1 MFARFD
7 ATARRA
13 VVRAGR
19 LAGEY
24 GRRTL
29 DTDFLLLALAEA
41 HAVDDV
47 TADAVRSRIS
57 GPTDREL
64 LATLGIDVDVL
75 RPKLGDDPG
84 GWRLRRSPLRPLR
97 VTLTGPTT
105 EFVLT
110 AHARKAVEVALHHA
124 HRGGTSVQQP
134 HLVLGLLADRDNQ
147 SVRIL
152 HRLGADLR
160 TLWSRQLPRAAA

>member
-7 ATARRA
+7 PTARRA
-13 VVRAGR
+13 VVRAAQ

-64 LATLGIDVDVL
+64 LATLGIDLDAL
-75 RPKLGDDPG
+75 RPRLDDDLGA
-84 GWRLRRSPLRPLR
+84 WRLRRSPLRPLR
-97 VTLTGPTT
+97 VTITGPTT
-105 EFVLT
+105 AFELT
-110 AHARKAVEVALHHA
+110 AHSRKVVEVALHYA
-124 HRGGTSVQQP
+124 HRGGTSVQPP
-134 HLVLGLLADRDNQ
+134 HLVLGLLADRNNR

-160 TLWSRQLPRAAA
+160 TLWGRQLPRTAA

>member
-7 ATARRA
+7 PTARRV

-47 TADAVRSRIS
+47 TADAVRARI
-57 GPTDREL
+57 GGQTDREL
-64 LATLGIDVDVL
+64 LATLGIDLDAL
-75 RPKLGDDPG
+75 RPRVDDDPG
-84 GWRLRRSPLRPLR
+84 AWSLRRSRLRPLR

-105 EFVLT
+105 AFELT
-110 AHARKAVEVALHHA
+110 AQARKAVEVAAHHA
-124 HRGGTSVQQP
+124 RRGGTPIKPP
-134 HLVLGLLADRDNQ
+134 HLVLGLLADGRSRSGQ
-147 SVRIL
+147 IL
-152 HRLGADLR
+152 HRLGADVR
-160 TLWSRQLPRAAA
+160 TLWGRQLPRAAA